1 MEGDP
6 PRNWAKC
13 RRTNYQGRKQQ
24 HHFRSSWSVSATET
38 TRIPRLLVWKTSW
51 ASWRQHGNC
60 GDVGDHPKF
69 VPATMVSYWC
79 HWCGWNHMDNDAKSC
94 CFDEITILV
103 NKKKANY
110 SKDKFPGET
119 GCVTHVF
126 LIWWAKRFFSQVAQS
141 IQLRPLDQRWIA
153 VNHWFSRWTYH
164 LGQLYG
170 WL

>member
-1 MEGDP
+1 MVIIIVMETSTMEGDP

-24 HHFRSSWSVSATET
+24 HFRSSWSVSATET

-103 NKKKANY
+103 NKKRQTILKT
-110 SKDKFPGET
+110 S
-119 GCVTHVF
+119 F
-126 LIWWAKRFFSQVAQS
+126 LVKRDVWPMFFWFDGQKGFSPKLRNQS
-141 IQLRPLDQRWIA
+141 SLDPWI
-153 VNHWFSRWTYH
+153 SDE
-164 LGQLYG
+164 
-170 WL
+170 